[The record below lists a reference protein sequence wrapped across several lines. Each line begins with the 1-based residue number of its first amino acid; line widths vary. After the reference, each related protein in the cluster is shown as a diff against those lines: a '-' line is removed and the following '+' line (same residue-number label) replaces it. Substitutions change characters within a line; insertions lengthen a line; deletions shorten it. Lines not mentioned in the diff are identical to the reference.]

1 MKKNAPKFIIID
13 GNALIHRSFHAIP
26 PTLTTKDGLLVNAV
40 YGFTNFILKAF
51 IELKPEFVVLT
62 LDRPAPTFR
71 HEEYVEYK
79 ATRTKAPDE
88 LYEQIPLVKEVAQA
102 LDIPIFEKDGFEADD
117 LIGTITKES
126 EKETDWQ
133 NIIIT
138 GDMDTLQL
146 ISDRTSVYTMSH
158 GLSDSVLYGAEEV
171 KARYGLRPDQIVDYK
186 ALRGDASDNI
196 PGVKGI
202 GEKSAT
208 ELLQAFT
215 TLDGIYQAAEK
226 NNEKIK
232 ARTREL
238 LLQDKDNAYLS
249 QRLATINREV
259 PIKIRW
265 DSFKLDS
272 FDENEAEAVFQKLEF
287 RSLLS
292 KLKQIKNLGTAGKE
306 EAEDKRQAEYQD
318 KFARNQTEKKYQL
331 ISDDNSFNAFFKKL
345 QKQSAFAID
354 TETEGLNPLK
364 AQLLGLSFSWQA
376 GEAYY
381 LHLGAKT
388 AAKADL
394 FNYRQ
399 EEAGHDWLKRLQ
411 TILEDR
417 KIQKYGHN
425 LKFDW
430 RILKNQGINLQG
442 IAFDSLLAS
451 YLLNPDNR
459 QHGLDGVSFR
469 ELAWEKISTEELI
482 GKGKDAIAFSQ
493 VQPEKMAQYAGEDAD
508 CAWQLQTVL
517 GKKLKKEKLDKLFT
531 NLELPLITVLGDMEE
546 NGIKLDP
553 KPLNQLSKKLEKRL
567 SILTKEA
574 YRLGQE
580 EFNLNSPKQLQH
592 ILFDNLQLDS
602 RGLKKTKTGISTAD
616 DELEKLS
623 GQHEIIAL
631 IQEYRELSK
640 LQNTYVLALPGM
652 INTKD
657 GRIHTSYNQ
666 SVAATGRLSSTD
678 PNLQNIPTRTEEGLE
693 IRAAFVA
700 AEGYSLLSLDYSQ
713 IELRLAAHLSQD
725 KKMMAAF
732 KNNEDIHIATAAAV
746 NGVDLKDVS
755 KEMRRAAKAVN
766 FGILYGQGPHGLSQ
780 GAGISYGEA
789 KDFIDRYLEVY
800 PGIKKMMDKFIADAR
815 NKGYAETLFGRRR
828 PLPDLN
834 ADFAQVRRAAERM
847 AINMPIQGTAA
858 DMIKKAMLDIADYIK
873 DKKEEIRL
881 LLQVHD
887 ELIFEIK
894 SDKLK
899 QHVEPLKKLMAEAL
913 PLSVPVIVEAASG
926 QNWGELK

>member
-1 MKKNAPKFIIID
+1 MQKNPPKFIIID

-26 PTLTTKDGLLVNAV
+26 PTLSTKDGRLVNAV

-51 IELKPEFVVLT
+51 LELKPEFVVLT

-71 HEEYVEYK
+71 HEEYTEYK

-88 LYEQIPLVKEVAQA
+88 LYEQIPLVKEVAKV
-102 LDIPIFEKDGFEADD
+102 LDIPIFEKDGYEADD

-146 ISDRTSVYTMSH
+146 INDRTSVYTMSR
-158 GLSDSVLYGAEEV
+158 GLSDSVLYGVKEV
-171 KARYGLRPDQIVDYK
+171 KDRYGLRPDQIVDYK

-202 GEKSAT
+202 GEKGAT
-208 ELLQAFT
+208 ELLQAFN
-215 TLDGIYQAAEK
+215 TLDGVYAAAEK
-226 NNEKIK
+226 NDEKIK

-249 QRLATINREV
+249 QHLATINREV
-259 PIKIRW
+259 PIKINW
-265 DSFKLDS
+265 KEFQLDS
-272 FDENEAEAVFQKLEF
+272 FDEEKAIALFQELEF
-287 RSLLS
+287 RSLLG
-292 KLKQIKNLGTAGKE
+292 KLKLVKNLHQNNGADNVIT
-306 EAEDKRQAEYQD
+306 DYQD
-318 KFARNQTEKKYQL
+318 KFVRNQAEKKYQL
-331 ISDDNSFNAFFKKL
+331 IKDDKSFDIFLKKL
-345 QKQSAFAID
+345 KQQSAFAID
-354 TETEGLNPLK
+354 TETEGLDPLN
-364 AQLLGLSFSWQA
+364 AQLLGLSFAWQA

-381 LHLGAKT
+381 LHLGART
-388 AAKADL
+388 TENNDL
-394 FNYRQ
+394 FSYKKT
-399 EEAGHDWLKRLQ
+399 ESTGHAWLKQLKS
-411 TILEDR
+411 ILEDE
-417 KIQKYGHN
+417 KIKKYGHN

-430 RILKNQGINLQG
+430 RVLKNQGVLLKG

-469 ELAWEKISTEELI
+469 ELGWEKIGTEDLI

-493 VQPEKMAQYAGEDAD
+493 VSAEKMAQYASEDAD
-508 CAWQLQTVL
+508 CVWQLQAVL
-517 GKKLKKEKLDKLFT
+517 SKKLKKEKLDKLFT
-531 NLELPLITVLGDMEE
+531 ELELPLISVLGDMEE

-553 KPLNQLSKKLEKRL
+553 KPLAQLAKKLEKRL
-567 SILTKEA
+567 NTITKEA
-574 YRLGQE
+574 YSLGKE

-592 ILFDNLQLDS
+592 ILFENLQLDT

-616 DELEKLS
+616 DELEKLRD
-623 GQHEIIAL
+623 QHDIIAL

-640 LQNTYVLALPGM
+640 LQNTYVLALPAM
-652 INTKD
+652 INPKD
-657 GRIHTSYNQ
+657 GRVHTSYNQ

-678 PNLQNIPTRTEEGLE
+678 PNLQNIPTRTDEGRE
-693 IRAAFVA
+693 IRAAFIA
-700 AEGYSLLSLDYSQ
+700 TEAYTLLSLDYSQ

-732 KNNEDIHIATAAAV
+732 KNKEDIHTATAAAI
-746 NGVDLKDVS
+746 NGVKAEDIT
-755 KEMRRAAKAVN
+755 KEMRRAAKAIN

-800 PGIKKMMDKFIADAR
+800 PGIKKMMDNFINSAR
-815 NKGYAETLFGRRR
+815 EKGYAETLFGRRR

-834 ADFAQVRRAAERM
+834 ADFVQVRRAAERM

-858 DMIKKAMLDIADYIK
+858 DMIKQAMLDINEYLSGQ
-873 DKKEEIRL
+873 EEDIRL

-894 SDKLK
+894 TDKLEK
-899 QHVEPLKKLMAEAL
+899 YIEPLKKLMAEAL
-913 PLSVPVIVEAASG
+913 PLSVPIIVEAASG